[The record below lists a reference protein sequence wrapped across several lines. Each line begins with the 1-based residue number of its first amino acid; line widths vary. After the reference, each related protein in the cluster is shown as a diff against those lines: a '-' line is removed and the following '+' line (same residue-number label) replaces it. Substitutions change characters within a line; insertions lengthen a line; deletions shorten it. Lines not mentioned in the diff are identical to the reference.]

1 MIEKVRQT
9 IVMGEGSDIE
19 VEIKLIESVPE
30 QQDIV
35 ESYIKRNRIL
45 GIICIILWLSLVM
58 VLIFGAYYFYL

>member
-19 VEIKLIESVPE
+19 IEIKLIEFVPE